1 MRISCATIPNAKKN
15 LKKKLHEFCHYTRVI
30 KAAFFAVIADE
41 KSACNMNSVC
51 YNAITMKE
59 VPVRHLTCE

>member
-1 MRISCATIPNAKKN
+1 MGSIMILNAKKK
-15 LKKKLHEFCHYTRVI
+15 LRKKLHKFCHYTRVI
-30 KAAFFAVIADE
+30 KATFFAVIADE
-41 KSACNMNSVC
+41 KSACNMISSC

>member
-1 MRISCATIPNAKKN
+1 MPEVVIDIQD
-15 LKKKLHEFCHYTRVI
+15 TRVI

-41 KSACNMNSVC
+41 KSACNMISSC